1 MAVTKAKK
9 SEILNKLVAEL
20 KDAKS
25 VGFAQTNAMTVSE
38 FSELRAELRKV
49 NTTYTLAKKTIVKI
63 AVKEAL
69 GIELDLDLIP
79 GQIWVVASK
88 EDSIAGLSKTNDFI
102 TKKFN
107 KKATVQKISWAASI
121 FEWEVKN
128 LEDTK
133 VIASMPSRET
143 LLSRLVGSMMSP
155 LSGMARFFDAAAKEV
170 ETQGKTKVGEL
181 EAKKEETKEE
191 TSAE

>member
-49 NTTYTLAKKTIVKI
+49 WTTYTLAKKTIVKI

-107 KKATVQKISWAASI
+107 KKATVQKITWAASI

-133 VIASMPSRET
+133 VIAAMPSRET

>member
-170 ETQGKTKVGEL
+170 EAQGKTKVGEL